1 MQLDSQKHSIFK
13 NYDHTASEM
22 FSILDFQGN
31 VLNREFANEFK
42 EKDLLKYQKMYNTR
56 QVDNSTFNKMIINY

>member
-42 EKDLLKYQKMYNTR
+42 EKDLLKIYSWLVHFQWFGKHALQN
-56 QVDNSTFNKMIINY
+56 Q